1 MMSREMAGMD
11 MTSLNKL
18 ILPAGQNYT
27 VMIGKQQDQY
37 FLINYQELPYNR
49 DRNS

>member
-11 MTSLNKL
+11 MTSLKKL

-27 VMIGKQQDQY
+27 VMIG
-37 FLINYQELPYNR
+37 
-49 DRNS
+49 